1 MKDDADPCTACERL
15 DIIEAMLDTLAER
28 LDQGNTTDEA
38 TDTDTG
44 HQADHHTDTEDLP
57 HE

>member
-1 MKDDADPCTACERL
+1 MSDATDHCTACERL

-44 HQADHHTDTEDLP
+44 HQTDTEDLP

>member
-1 MKDDADPCTACERL
+1 MSGATDHCTTCERL
-15 DIIEAMLDTLAER
+15 VTIEAMLDALAER
-28 LDQGNTTDEA
+28 LGQGNTTDEA

-44 HQADHHTDTEDLP
+44 HQTDTEDPP

>member
-1 MKDDADPCTACERL
+1 MSDATDHCTACERL

-44 HQADHHTDTEDLP
+44 HQTDTFTERI
-57 HE
+57 